1 MLMIDKI
8 LHFRLVTS
16 ITKQTSTVATTDTKT
31 IALRCLSHHKVY
43 HDEKFKEMVKVC
55 NVV

>member
-1 MLMIDKI
+1 MIDKI